1 MDQEN
6 KENYLNSS
14 PWEQFKKR
22 IPWLLL
28 LMVSATFTGMIITAF
43 ESALAAQVVLMAYVP
58 MLMGTGGN
66 SGSQTSATVI
76 RALSLQEAK
85 FSDLPKV
92 LWKELRTAI
101 LCGGVLAVA
110 CFGKIWLVDRLLLGN
125 TQITLMVDGVVCLAL
140 LVTVV
145 AAKIVGAM
153 LPMLAK
159 RMKLDPAVMA
169 SPFITTIVDALSL
182 LVYFLFA
189 RFLLNLCQTGTIIFS
204 KIGYF
209 LITR

>member
-85 FSDLPKV
+85 VSDLPKV

-189 RFLLNLCQTGTIIFS
+189 RFLLNL
-204 KIGYF
+204 
-209 LITR
+209 